1 MVIKKQNIMNT
12 IKYIGFHLF
21 SLVLIIMVIL
31 GIGAAESEMWGWSVI
46 LLFGPFGLGYLFNFN
61 EMVHFCEVY
70 DRAWSI
76 NLKNS
81 K

>member
-1 MVIKKQNIMNT
+1 MNT
-12 IKYIGFHLF
+12 IKYISFHF
-21 SLVLIIMVIL
+21 FCLILLIMFIL
-31 GIGAAESEMWGWSVI
+31 GIGAAESEMWGWAII

-76 NLKNS
+76 KIKNS
-81 K
+81 